1 MGQMMAQ
8 SISNSLIFKYILADN
23 WFSSVGNMTFIN
35 QKKKFFIFGMKSKR
49 MVALSENDQ
58 NRDHW
63 TSIDELVTSNNT
75 PVKVWLKDPS
85 FPVLVTKQFF
95 TNKDRSTG
103 TRFLVSNDFNLTDG
117 GFTTIYKKR

>member
-1 MGQMMAQ
+1 
-8 SISNSLIFKYILADN
+8 
-23 WFSSVGNMTFIN
+23 
-35 QKKKFFIFGMKSKR
+35 MKSKR